1 MIISPPFLREKDASQ
16 SDTDWVEAM
25 MPVNP
30 RRGYPLNASE
40 SWHGGIHISHTD
52 VGVTPEKV
60 RAIADGV
67 VVSVLVKMVSDG
79 LVLNMHTML

>member
-52 VGVTPEKV
+52 TG
-60 RAIADGV
+60 
-67 VVSVLVKMVSDG
+67 
-79 LVLNMHTML
+79 